1 MHFSRRELSLLLP
14 ALAATRGAAQRSA
27 LPSKTFRFEDL
38 AVRSSGPNRMR
49 AVLEGATHGGV
60 PIELQITELAPGE
73 APHPPH
79 HHVHEE
85 MMLILEGKVEV
96 TIQDHSATLGPG
108 SAAFVASNEQHG
120 WRNVG
125 TGAARYFVLAL
136 GRDSA

>member
-49 AVLEGATHGGV
+49 AVLEGATHSGV
-60 PIELQITELAPGE
+60 PIELHITELAPGE

-96 TIQDHSATLGPG
+96 TIQDHGATLGPG

>member
-49 AVLEGATHGGV
+49 AVMEGATHGGV
-60 PIELQITELAPGE
+60 PIELHITELAPGE

-85 MMLILEGKVEV
+85 MILILEGKVEV

>member
-1 MHFSRRELSLLLP
+1 MHVSRRELSLLLP
-14 ALAATRGAAQRSA
+14 ALAATRGAAQTSA

-38 AVRSSGPNRMR
+38 AVRRSGPNRMR
-49 AVLEGATHGGV
+49 AVMEGATNGGV
-60 PIELQITELAPGE
+60 PIELHITELAPGE

-85 MMLILEGKVEV
+85 MILILEGKVEV